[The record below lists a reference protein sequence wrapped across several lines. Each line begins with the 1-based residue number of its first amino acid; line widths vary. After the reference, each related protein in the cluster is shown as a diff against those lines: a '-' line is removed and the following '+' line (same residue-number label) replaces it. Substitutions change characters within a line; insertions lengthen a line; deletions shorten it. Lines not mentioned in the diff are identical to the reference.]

1 MKVHPVVDAVR
12 RARKAKGWTRRQ
24 LAARA
29 GVHLH
34 TMDGWEYHGAA
45 PRLDHLT
52 AVADALGLRL
62 DLVPPAVLPE
72 GRPHVRVEPLVRFGG
87 PHIRG
92 ISCEA
97 IAGITLVE
105 GVASAMDDYTLRRED
120 VLVACW
126 YMAVH
131 GGPRWRF
138 WRAWAD
144 AMVAGLWKSRR
155 GGYARIPDPPDRPDH
170 PAIPNSKD
178 GASPA

>member
-1 MKVHPVVDAVR
+1 MDA
-12 RARKAKGWTRRQ
+12 
-24 LAARA
+24 
-29 GVHLH
+29 
-34 TMDGWEYHGAA
+34 WEYRGVA

-62 DLVPPAVLPE
+62 DLVPPLLLPE

-97 IAGITLVE
+97 IAGIALVE
-105 GVASAMDDYTLRRED
+105 GVGAAMADYTLRRED

-131 GGPRWRF
+131 GGARWRF
-138 WRAWAD
+138 WQPWAETL
-144 AMVAGLWKSRR
+144 VAELWKSRPA
-155 GGYARIPDPPDRPDH
+155 GYARIPDPPDRPDG
-170 PAIPNSKD
+170 PATQPTKN
-178 GASPA
+178 GAA